1 MTPFYRTG
9 LSLLSAAAL
18 SACAS
23 LEGPTSPPLGRGEVA
38 PVNTEHSFGLKCLGQ
53 LIDDANGPP
62 LIVHI
67 ERIRDRTIPVRLN
80 DESRLSQAGEWLFHT
95 AIAKMET
102 PMVRSS
108 LSTSNSDMRRP
119 GRLIIS
125 GAWTQDD
132 ELLRNKAGDLDGEV
146 GRFRFGIDRRQRF
159 DYIAGDFT
167 SSTGEA
173 EVVTF
178 ATAIGVML
186 SSGDTGAR
194 LLAEFSGDVIDLEF
208 EKRWADGPQMAQRRI
223 AEAATLVHVA
233 RHFDVD
239 YRPCLETGWSS
250 ASTYRKSLDDYAAMS
265 GSDRNKN
272 VQSRL
277 SALGYDAGVADGVWG
292 AKSARA
298 LMGYQADRNLPITGR
313 HSAVIFA
320 LIVSDARPQAEAPKD
335 ILASADQGAS

>member
-1 MTPFYRTG
+1 MTTLYRTG

-18 SACAS
+18 SACAT

-53 LIDDANGPP
+53 LIEDTNRPP

-67 ERIRDRTIPVRLN
+67 DRIRDRTIPVRLN

-102 PMVRSS
+102 PQVRSS
-108 LSTSNSDMRRP
+108 LSTSNADKRTP
-119 GRLIIS
+119 GRLILS

-132 ELLRNKAGDLDGEV
+132 ELLRRQDGDLDGAV
-146 GRFRFGIDRRQRF
+146 GRFRFGVDRRQSF

-167 SSTGEA
+167 SSTGED

-186 SSGDTGAR
+186 SSGDMGAR

-250 ASTYRKSLDDYAAMS
+250 ASAYRRSLDAYAAMS
-265 GSDRNKN
+265 GGERNKN
-272 VQSRL
+272 VQSYL

-298 LMGYQADRNLPITGR
+298 LMGYQADKNLPVTGR

-320 LIVSDARPQAEAPKD
+320 LIVSDAQAAPPVVPQD
-335 ILASADQGAS
+335 ILASAEETG